1 MREIWVRR
9 TENVQDIAIL
19 EDGHLVEYLPGE
31 RESSAEA
38 ILMGRVDRVVPGMKA
53 AFVHIGQ
60 EKAGFLP
67 LEEGP
72 GRKLPPLRSGDHIMV
87 QVRKAAQGV
96 KGAFLTRD
104 VTLAGEYVLLA
115 PKAGQIAVSSRI
127 TKDAERKRLKA
138 LGAEIAADRFGL
150 VMRTSAKD
158 ADESLLRAEVENLW
172 ITWQGIAKAAPTAHA
187 PSVLYAARTLLDAV
201 VDDYR
206 PRGIDRIVTNDA
218 ALAERMKAVAPVM
231 TMGDN
236 LFHVGRISNQLAQGL
251 ERRVWLKS
259 GGNLVFDPC
268 EAMTVIDVNTAR
280 FTGDKNLEDTVLQ
293 LNLEAAEEI
302 ARQVRLRNCS
312 GIIIIDM
319 IDMHSQEHRHQ
330 VLKALEACFA
340 HDRVK
345 TVVHGLTSLGLVE
358 MTRRRTH
365 PPLREMMK
373 NQLGPEADAA
383 PQEDAAE

>member
-9 TENVQDIAIL
+9 TENGQDIAIL

-31 RESSAEA
+31 RESAAEA

-67 LEEGP
+67 LEEAT
-72 GRKLPPLRSGDHIMV
+72 GRKLPTLRSGDHIMV

-96 KGAFLTRD
+96 KGAFLSRD
-104 VTLAGEYVLLA
+104 VTLAGEYVLLS
-115 PKAGQIAVSSRI
+115 PMSGQIAVSSRI

-150 VMRTSAKD
+150 VMRTSARD
-158 ADESLLRAEVENLW
+158 ADETLLRAEAEKLW
-172 ITWQGIAKAAPTAHA
+172 TTWQSIVRAAPMAHA

-201 VDDYR
+201 IDDYR

-218 ALAERMKAVAPVM
+218 ALAERMKNVAPVM

-268 EAMTVIDVNTAR
+268 EAMTVIDVNTAK
-280 FTGDKNLEDTVLQ
+280 FTGDKSLDDTVLK

-319 IDMHSQEHRHQ
+319 IDMHSAEHRHQ
-330 VLKALEACFA
+330 VLRALESGFA

-373 NQLGPEADAA
+373 TNSGPVADEA
-383 PQEDAAE
+383 PQNDAAE

>member
-9 TENVQDIAIL
+9 TETSQDIAIL
-19 EDGHLVEYLPGE
+19 EDGHLVEYLPGA
-31 RESSAEA
+31 RESAAEA
-38 ILMGRVDRVVPGMKA
+38 IVMGRVDRVVPGMKA
-53 AFVHIGQ
+53 AFVQIGQ

-67 LEEGP
+67 IEEGP
-72 GRKLPPLRSGDHIMV
+72 GRKLPPLRTGDRIMV

-104 VTLAGEYVLLA
+104 VTLAGEYVLLS
-115 PKAGQIAVSSRI
+115 PMSRQIAVSSRI
-127 TKDAERKRLKA
+127 SRDAERKRLKA
-138 LGAEIAADRFGL
+138 LGAEIAQERFGL
-150 VMRTSAKD
+150 VMRTSAKE
-158 ADESLLRAEVENLW
+158 ADETLLRAEVEKLW
-172 ITWQGIAKAAPTAHA
+172 ITWQGIARSAPTAHV
-187 PSVLYAARTLLDAV
+187 PSVLYAERTLLDAV
-201 VDDYR
+201 IDDYR

-218 ALAERMKAVAPVM
+218 ALAERLKDVAPVM

-236 LFHVGRISNQLAQGL
+236 LFHVGRVSNQLAQGL

-268 EAMTVIDVNTAR
+268 EAMTVIDVNTAK
-280 FTGDKNLEDTVLQ
+280 FTGDKSLEDTVLQ
-293 LNLEAAEEI
+293 MNLEAAEEI

-319 IDMHSQEHRHQ
+319 IDMHSIEHRQ
-330 VLKALEACFA
+330 RVLKALESSFA
-340 HDRVK
+340 LDRVK

-365 PPLREMMK
+365 PPLRELMK
-373 NQLGPEADAA
+373 NGPGPMADEA